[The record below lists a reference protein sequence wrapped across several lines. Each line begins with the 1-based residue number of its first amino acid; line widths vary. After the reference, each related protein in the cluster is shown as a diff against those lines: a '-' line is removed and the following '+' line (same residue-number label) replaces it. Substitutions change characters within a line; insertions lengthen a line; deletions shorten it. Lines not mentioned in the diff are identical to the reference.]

1 VGEGDRYEGLS
12 QGEPT
17 LMKIDLSFLISKQVL
32 LDGAF
37 MGVGSHGLRVRI

>member
-1 VGEGDRYEGLS
+1 VGEGGRYEGLN

-17 LMKIDLSFLISKQVL
+17 LMRIDSSFLISKQVL
-32 LDGAF
+32 LDGEF

>member
-1 VGEGDRYEGLS
+1 MGEGGRYEGLN
-12 QGEPT
+12 QGQPT
-17 LMKIDLSFLISKQVL
+17 LMKINSSFFIWRQVL

>member
-1 VGEGDRYEGLS
+1 VGEGGRYEGLN

-17 LMKIDLSFLISKQVL
+17 LMIIDSSFFISKQVL

-37 MGVGSHGLRVRI
+37 MGIGSHGLRVRI